1 MKKQYIFLIM
11 IGAILYIFYLIITFS
26 YKEYKISSDIEYLT
40 QLNES
45 IKNKI
50 ELADSI
56 IQYKQSKAY
65 KNKILKSEQSFKN
78 KWETVVYL
86 TTEKKYN
93 TFTQK
98 VWDTQEV
105 FEQEEEEND
114 ITSSMTIFQKWMYF
128 LFQKDIR

>member
-1 MKKQYIFLIM
+1 M

-78 KWETVVYL
+78 K
-86 TTEKKYN
+86 
-93 TFTQK
+93 
-98 VWDTQEV
+98 
-105 FEQEEEEND
+105 
-114 ITSSMTIFQKWMYF
+114 
-128 LFQKDIR
+128 